1 MCNEEDIQFD
11 RIIAAPFWSG
21 YMYVIGLTRNYF
33 VFKILQNMS
42 QKFFYVTKIYI
53 LFYENINF
61 MEVFGN
67 NFVLSLGRDIRD
79 SPFSCSVCITV
90 QKHCNLRLSNF

>member
-21 YMYVIGLTRNYF
+21 YTVCNRANTKLFR
-33 VFKILQNMS
+33 LQNIA
-42 QKFFYVTKIYI
+42 KHVAKVFYVTKIYI
-53 LFYENINF
+53 FFYENINF

>member
-1 MCNEEDIQFD
+1 MKRIFSLTGLLLHHSGVGICNSANTKLF
-11 RIIAAPFWSG
+11 R
-21 YMYVIGLTRNYF
+21 
-33 VFKILQNMS
+33 LQNIAKHVA
-42 QKFFYVTKIYI
+42 KFFYVTKIYI